1 MLILFTDKEVMG
13 QMACDSFTAILRYMG
28 DLPNS
33 KRSRLGNECTD
44 AIFEPPLR
52 HVSLSTAIINQSA
65 A

>member
-1 MLILFTDKEVMG
+1 MG

>member
-1 MLILFTDKEVMG
+1 MG

-33 KRSRLGNECTD
+33 KRSSLCNDCTD
-44 AIFEPPLR
+44 AILEPPLR
-52 HVSLSTAIINQSA
+52 LVCQSGAIIKQSA